1 MIVLGGH
8 YAFPM
13 PRGQATVPRRVRI
26 FDSERRASDPIMRQL
41 TVAAG
46 AGCAFRVLEQHQ
58 WIQFEHGN
66 KFIHLFSIIDIYA
79 IFTFNHR

>member
-1 MIVLGGH
+1 MTVLGGH

-13 PRGQATVPRRVRI
+13 PRGHATGPRRIRI
-26 FDSERRASDPIMRQL
+26 FDSVRRASDPTIRHL

-46 AGCAFRVLEQHQ
+46 PCSAFGGLEQHQ
-58 WIQFEHGN
+58 WMQFEHGN